1 MAKASL
7 LDDVLST
14 VAAHTS
20 TPLTW
25 FEKLPPDAQAELDAV
40 RKQYDP
46 RTHRKHIFA
55 RAVIAAA
62 EKRGWPIAREKQVL
76 KWLEQKP

>member
-1 MAKASL
+1 MPKPSL

-25 FEKLPPDAQAELDAV
+25 FEKLPPDAQA
-40 RKQYDP
+40 
-46 RTHRKHIFA
+46 
-55 RAVIAAA
+55 
-62 EKRGWPIAREKQVL
+62 
-76 KWLEQKP
+76 